1 MNLYKIHDVPAIVTC
16 TLYFIYTLYDVY
28 ILTAPIVVMY
38 CLLGFK
44 IKGNF
49 ILRLILLI
57 LFLNI
62 FLWDKA
68 IVTVTIFVN
77 LSP

>member
-1 MNLYKIHDVPAIVTC
+1 MIHDVPAIVTC
-16 TLYFIYTLYDVY
+16 TLYFICTLYDVY

-38 CLLGFK
+38 CLFGFK

-57 LFLNI
+57 LSMNI
-62 FLWDKA
+62 FPWNKA

>member
-1 MNLYKIHDVPAIVTC
+1 M
-16 TLYFIYTLYDVY
+16 LYFICTLYDVY

-38 CLLGFK
+38 CLFGFK

-57 LFLNI
+57 LFMNI